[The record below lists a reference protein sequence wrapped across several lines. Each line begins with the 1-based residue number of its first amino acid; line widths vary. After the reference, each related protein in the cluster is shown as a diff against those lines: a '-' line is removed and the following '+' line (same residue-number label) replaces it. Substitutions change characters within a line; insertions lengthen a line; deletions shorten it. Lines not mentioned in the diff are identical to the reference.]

1 MPLGH
6 HIAPLCGDLERAVS
20 RLLGVRVNRLVGK
33 KERKRLV
40 VAAINEVKRKLVHDV
55 GDVAAVMTVPSV
67 MVQHRISE
75 PAVPVIAHPAVIT
88 GSWAPVVAHVPFA
101 DMRGFI
107 TQPLQLQMIVGQPMA
122 HGITRHVVDDAV
134 AAGVLPTQNRSPIGR
149 TDRRGVKGSRKQSAL
164 MSDPINMR
172 RLHVGVSAR
181 AKFVIAQIIN
191 QDHQQ
196 IRFLLAFHREPPEA
210 IVNGANARQ
219 LPCPNIH
226 QLRMMARRDA
236 LVSGLREI
244 VPARRR
250 HALDLYPFLTMQTLH
265 TVADLR
271 RALSTRTRVAF
282 VPTMGNLHQGHLDLV
297 AKARAHADTVVAS
310 IFVNRLQFAPNED
323 FDRYPRT
330 LAQDVA
336 ALTAAGCDVAFA
348 PDENELYPEPQRFQV
363 TPPTEIADILEGAF
377 RPGFF
382 TGVAT
387 VVHKLFNIVQPQVAI
402 FGKKDYQQLMI
413 IERMVGQMALPIT
426 IIGVATTRAADGLA
440 LSSRNTYLSAHD
452 RAEAPQLLAALR
464 RIADRHAAGAL
475 RTPAALEDSAHAALK
490 ELSARGWQPDYLTVR
505 RRSDLQPPQSVDE
518 PLVVLAAA
526 KLGSTRLIDN
536 LEF

>member
-1 MPLGH
+1 MT
-6 HIAPLCGDLERAVS
+6 
-20 RLLGVRVNRLVGK
+20 RL
-33 KERKRLV
+33 
-40 VAAINEVKRKLVHDV
+40 
-55 GDVAAVMTVPSV
+55 
-67 MVQHRISE
+67 
-75 PAVPVIAHPAVIT
+75 
-88 GSWAPVVAHVPFA
+88 
-101 DMRGFI
+101 
-107 TQPLQLQMIVGQPMA
+107 
-122 HGITRHVVDDAV
+122 
-134 AAGVLPTQNRSPIGR
+134 
-149 TDRRGVKGSRKQSAL
+149 
-164 MSDPINMR
+164 
-172 RLHVGVSAR
+172 
-181 AKFVIAQIIN
+181 
-191 QDHQQ
+191 
-196 IRFLLAFHREPPEA
+196 
-210 IVNGANARQ
+210 
-219 LPCPNIH
+219 
-226 QLRMMARRDA
+226 DA
-236 LVSGLREI
+236 LVSGLRAI
-244 VPARRR
+244 APTWRK
-250 HALDLYPFLTMQTLH
+250 HAPDPHPVLTMQTLH

-297 AKARAHADTVVAS
+297 AKARAHAETVVAS

-336 ALTAAGCDVAFA
+336 ALTAAGCDLAFA
-348 PDENELYPEPQRFQV
+348 PDEPELYPEPQQFQV
-363 TPPTEIADILEGAF
+363 APPTEIADILEGAF

-452 RAEAPQLLAALR
+452 RAEAPQLQATLR

-475 RTPAALEDSAHAALK
+475 RTPAALEDSAQAALN
-490 ELSARGWQPDYLTVR
+490 ELTVRGWQPDYLTVR

-526 KLGSTRLIDN
+526 KLGSTRLLDN